1 MSDGKIVIDIEAE
14 GDAAVREL
22 NDVERAAADI
32 QGGTKKASAGIGDM
46 VKAMGLVKIASAA
59 FNVLKSS
66 MGAAISR
73 FDTMQ
78 KYPKVM
84 QSLGYSA
91 DDSSKSIDKLSN
103 GIDGLPT
110 KLDDI
115 VATNQRM
122 VSISGNID
130 KATDATVALNNA
142 FLASG
147 ASTDDA
153 ARGMDQY
160 IKMLSTGKVEADNWD
175 TLMETMPVSLTKVAN
190 AMGYMGNDAM
200 VQLKKGLQDGNIT
213 FDQFQDK
220 IIELGTGTGE
230 LAKLAKVNSEG
241 IGTSFGNLKNTI
253 SKNMGNIITKVDEIT
268 QKLTGKTIA
277 GNIDSLKYL
286 INAAFASIIKSMD
299 NIIPTIEKI
308 SKFVKDNATA
318 FKILGGVIVS
328 AVVAFVA
335 FKTVTGVITS
345 VTNAVQ
351 GLRTGFTLLKT
362 ALITNPFALVVAAIA
377 ALAVAMVY
385 AYQKSETFRKKAD
398 GLIATVKGFMAPVKN
413 VIAGIN
419 VLGETLVAVLSGN
432 AIPQKLIELRD
443 RFTKLLPEEIFQKF
457 LAFAWKLNDIKL
469 AVKAVVGVLSG
480 SIKNFDDFQEAVFGV
495 FGEKVTKNIFNVV
508 KGIRDFV
515 SSIKNSASSVGK
527 STKNFDLMGVAFKVL
542 KSVVLGMLGP
552 FGLIIKAIELVAKA
566 LGGGDIQKGI
576 KTIMKSFD
584 GLTKGIQA
592 NGPLLGK
599 SFGQALEGILAA
611 IGTAIPGI
619 IVGGLQIIAGV
630 IVGIAQG
637 IPLLTVAAI
646 KLIMAFTT
654 AMLTLI
660 PVVGAA
666 GLAIVTSI
674 LTEIAKA
681 LPQLIVSGANV
692 LLQFIAG
699 LVSVIPQ
706 LVTATVDLLVTYID
720 TVAQNLPRII
730 ASGANLLIKFIEGIT
745 KQLPKLA
752 AMTTKL
758 IVTFLNVIAQNIGK
772 VVAAAVNLMVKFVD
786 GLIKKMPQIV
796 SAATRLIVSFLDEI
810 SRNLEKIV
818 KAGVNLVVKLV
829 EGIGN
834 NIDKIVKAAGNLV
847 DKLVQGIIDIADR
860 MAKAAVKLING
871 LADGIRENAELVKR
885 AANNL
890 LDAILEAI
898 PGGSLLKV
906 GKDLA
911 SGLADGIG
919 KGIDWVANAA
929 KDLADKAVSS
939 AKKALDI
946 HSPSRVMK
954 NQVGKNIALG
964 VAEGITVYGKTAE
977 DASKNA
983 MKKISDTMN
992 AYKIQYDNGRMS
1004 AKSYKANLEAMKKNS
1019 GLTAT
1024 VRNNLNK
1031 QIYRIDKDMANKQK
1045 SVQSGI
1051 TKANNQYLKSVK
1063 SINSKLNADIKASK
1077 VEYNK
1082 QLNDLSASIYKQ
1094 VGLFDAAQKKT
1105 ISKSTLQAN
1114 LKGQITQMKEW
1125 ESNLAKI
1132 SKTAPKGFVDELRE
1146 MGLGS
1151 ANEIAGLATMSN
1163 AELKSYVNMWKQK
1176 HALAK
1181 KEAERQLIDEKK
1193 AVDAKIKALT
1203 TAANKE
1209 IKAAEATWKKQL
1221 NALKADAKQVAS
1233 FKSSGAVL
1241 GKNIAQGLING
1252 MKSMNSPIAKTA
1264 KNMAN
1269 RVLKETKK
1277 ALGIKSPSRKMRDEV
1292 GKMIGAGTAI
1302 GIDRSA
1308 PVAIKSAEGMTDDIL
1323 RATSRAVGLDRRIK
1337 AGFSK
1342 LNTGIGKTAD
1352 LATAAQM
1359 ITNAVTNN
1367 SNSST
1372 KNSNN
1377 KAEVNIY
1384 TEVKSNTPTERELAR
1399 QTKVQL
1405 RDLGYSFG

>member
-1 MSDGKIVIDIEAE
+1 MSDGTIIIDI
-14 GDAAVREL
+14 DANGNAAIRQL
-22 NDVERAAADI
+22 NDVERAAEGI
-32 QGGTKKASAGIGDM
+32 KGGTKKASAGIGDM

-59 FNVLKSS
+59 FGVVKSAVGGL
-66 MGAAISR
+66 MGDLESGSATWKTFTGNMENIGKSKSEIASVKKE
-73 FDTMQ
+73 MQ
-78 KYPKVM
+78 DFATKTI
-84 QSLGYSA
+84 YSA
-91 DDSSKSIDKLSN
+91 SDMATTYVQLEAVGIKSADQLVKGFGGLAAAAENPTQAMKTLSQQATQMASKPQVAWEDFKLILEQTPAGVAAVAKTMGMSTSEMVTAVQDGKIATQDFFDAITKTGN
-103 GIDGLPT
+103 SDAFMNMATQYKTIGQAMDGLQETLIT
-110 KLDDI
+110 KLQPAYDKVSA
-115 VATNQRM
+115 VA
-122 VSISGNID
+122 
-130 KATDATVALNNA
+130 
-142 FLASG
+142 
-147 ASTDDA
+147 
-153 ARGMDQY
+153 
-160 IKMLSTGKVEADNWD
+160 IKGVE
-175 TLMETMPVSLTKVAN
+175 
-190 AMGYMGNDAM
+190 
-200 VQLKKGLQDGNIT
+200 
-213 FDQFQDK
+213 K
-220 IIELGTGTGE
+220 IIEVIE
-230 LAKLAKVNSEG
+230 
-241 IGTSFGNLKNTI
+241 
-253 SKNMGNIITKVDEIT
+253 KVDFDKIFDAIESGVKKAI
-268 QKLTGKTIA
+268 
-277 GNIDSLKYL
+277 S
-286 INAAFASIIKSMD
+286 AFNTM
-299 NIIPTIEKI
+299 

-318 FKILGGVIVS
+318 FKILG
-328 AVVAFVA
+328 AVVASVLAGILAFGAVNSIVGTFGKLKGAVAGLKGGFVA
-335 FKTVTGVITS
+335 LK
-345 VTNAVQ
+345 A
-351 GLRTGFTLLKT
+351 TLL
-362 ALITNPFALVVAAIA
+362 ANPFAAIVAVIA
-377 ALAVAMVY
+377 ALAVAFVV
-385 AYQKSETFRKKAD
+385 AYKNSETFRKKVD
-398 GLIATVKGFMAPVKN
+398 GVMTTVKEFIAPVKN
-413 VIAGIN
+413 VIAGIK

-432 AIPQKLIELRD
+432 ALPQKLIELRD

-457 LAFAWKLNDIKL
+457 LTFAWKLNDIKL
-469 AVKAVVGVLSG
+469 AVKAVVGVLTG
-480 SIKNFDDFQEAVFGV
+480 SVKNFDDFQEAVFGV
-495 FGEKVTKNIFNVV
+495 FSEKVTKNIFNVV
-508 KGIRDFV
+508 NGIRDFV
-515 SSIKNSASSVGK
+515 SNIKNSASSVGK
-527 STKNFDLMGVAFKVL
+527 TTKNFDLMGVAFKVL
-542 KSVVLGMLGP
+542 KSVILGMLGP

-599 SFGQALEGILAA
+599 SFGQALEGILTA
-611 IGTAIPGI
+611 IGKAIPGI
-619 IVGGLQIIAGV
+619 IVGGLQIVSGV

-637 IPLLTVAAI
+637 IPLLTVAAAQ
-646 KLIMAFTT
+646 LITAFTG
-654 AMLTLI
+654 AVLVLI
-660 PVVGAA
+660 PVVAA
-666 GLAIVTSI
+666 SGLAIVTSI
-674 LTEIAKA
+674 LTEIANA

-752 AMTTKL
+752 ATTTKL

-1181 KEAERQLIDEKK
+1181 KEAERQLVDEKK

-1221 NALKADAKQVAS
+1221 NTLKADAKQVAS

-1269 RVLKETKK
+1269 RVLKETKM

-1342 LNTGIGKTAD
+1342 LNTGVGKTAG